1 MNKRCSIPLR
11 QIEVVIP
18 GTKIPRWFNKQNVGS
33 SISLDPFSPIMDDNN
48 WIGIACCATFVAH
61 DDPTNL
67 VEGEWRGCIGC
78 HFQKEGRW
86 RFCHLVSIHL
96 RKDLVTLES
105 DHMLVKFFS
114 RKEFIDRYVSE
125 LQEGACDLD
134 GIELAIGISQPQGLH
149 LEVKSCGYR
158 WVFKEDL
165 DQLNPTMMQSGNSS
179 VRKRK
184 FLAIDYESQP

>member
-67 VEGEWRGCIGC
+67 DEEKWRSGIGC
-78 HFQKEGRW
+78 GFRSKGCGG
-86 RFCHLVSIHL
+86 FFSMLPIDL
-96 RKDLVTLES
+96 RKDLVTIES

-114 RKEFIDRYVSE
+114 REKFIEAYARYS
-125 LQEGACDLD
+125 QKGACNRD
-134 GIELAIGISQPQGLH
+134 GIEMEI
-149 LEVKSCGYR
+149 
-158 WVFKEDL
+158 
-165 DQLNPTMMQSGNSS
+165 
-179 VRKRK
+179 
-184 FLAIDYESQP
+184 